1 MIYETALA
9 YANSGIDSYLHIDN
23 YMSINK
29 RKFKPNARFIFA
41 ESLLLNE
48 EDANPQ
54 QQRQGIA
61 RTWGQAFQDFMGGGF
76 SGLTKGKA
84 DIERNYKLAIQNLE
98 QMLNLLDQYPSS
110 TTTEVLNTLK
120 QSIEN
125 SVKELQSKQELIKNT
140 SDRMKAL
147 AMDKSRGE
155 APRDFKIKNMNDLA
169 QIPLDKLDIY
179 TAIMNSPE
187 LAYYFSK
194 QKLYSLEEIKS
205 NIKEEENKPKYQT
218 FYNQYTS
225 QFYAPN
231 KQVFEAKKIPADIIN
246 TYIFLSNRISDITG
260 NTTSNTT
267 KNAINSPEDLNHFLK
282 ALITKSRN
290 NKNTPININ
299 IGKYKSD
306 LTLGNFVNYFIEL
319 AKLNGSFAYLRP
331 CFEPLI
337 NIVNN
342 KDTGNEFKKIIKF
355 IYEDSFKRTQR
366 YLKSIKSKLN
376 SFAPPAQA
384 RLNKFMKANS
394 FDEISEDS
402 SYSSYMVFIERY
414 IENMNYDGLDSD
426 LLSSE

>member
-194 QKLYSLEEIKS
+194 QKLYSLEEIES
-205 NIKEEENKPKYQT
+205 SIQENENKTKYKT
-218 FYNQYTS
+218 FYNEYIS
-225 QFYAPN
+225 KFYAPN
-231 KQVFEAKKIPADIIN
+231 KEVFEAKKIPPDIIN

-267 KNAINSPEDLNHFLK
+267 KNAINSREDLKYFLE
-282 ALITKSRN
+282 ALITKS
-290 NKNTPININ
+290 KSKKDTPININ
-299 IGKYKSD
+299 IGRYKSD
-306 LTLGNFVNYFIEL
+306 LTLGNFVNYLIRL
-319 AKLNGSFAYLRP
+319 AQPEGNFAYLRP

-337 NIVNN
+337 KIVNN
-342 KDTGNEFKKIIKF
+342 NAGNEFIKIIKF
-355 IYEDSFKRTQR
+355 IYEDSFKKTQR

-376 SFAPPAQA
+376 SFAPPAQD
-384 RLNKFMKANS
+384 RLDKFMKANS
-394 FDEISEDS
+394 FDEISKDS
-402 SYSSYMVFIERY
+402 SYSSYMVFIENY
-414 IENMNYDGLDSD
+414 IENMNYNGLDSD
-426 LLSSE
+426 DLSTE